1 MARLGAD
8 RLTRSKSPGYRI
20 KINRARSPSVPLKP
34 PSAVVE
40 VPSDAEIGAEPAAEP
55 SAAPEPAAQEPAAG
69 EPAAQEPAAQEP
81 AAGEPAAP
89 DASSTGNWWSS
100 GGWQSGSRGSTTS
113 SWKDS
118 PYGMPMPGKGNPNP
132 PPWARSATP
141 RSRRPSASD
150 TASDTGSRFGDVD
163 MPTAMHVMKTLEID
177 ETALKAL

>member
-1 MARLGAD
+1 MARLRAD
-8 RLTRSKSPGYRI
+8 RPDRKKSPGYRI
-20 KINRARSPSVPLKP
+20 KINRARSPSVTLKP
-34 PSAVVE
+34 PSAVAE

-55 SAAPEPAAQEPAAG
+55 SAAPEPAAQEPAAQ

-118 PYGMPMPGKGNPNP
+118 PYGMPMPGKGNHNP

-141 RSRRPSASD
+141 RPRRASASD
-150 TASDTGSRFGDVD
+150 TASDTGSLFGDVD